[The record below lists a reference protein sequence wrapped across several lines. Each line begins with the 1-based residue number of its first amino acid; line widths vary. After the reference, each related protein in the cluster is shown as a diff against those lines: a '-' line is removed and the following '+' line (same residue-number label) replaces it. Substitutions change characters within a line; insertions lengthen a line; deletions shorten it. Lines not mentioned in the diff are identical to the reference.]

1 MILIIGGAYQGKTD
15 YARSLGISDICDG
28 ASEDMDRVWEH
39 SAVNYFQ
46 LLIKR
51 QLEAGLDPLAEA
63 KKLLDKNPDIVIIST
78 EIGGGIVPIE
88 KSERLWREAV
98 GKVCCFLAQECSRV
112 VRVICGIP
120 TIIKETGDNN

>member
-1 MILIIGGAYQGKTD
+1 MILIIGGAYQGKTE

-28 ASEDMDRVWEH
+28 ASEGTDRIWKH
-39 SAVNYFQ
+39 SAVNNFQ
-46 LLIKR
+46 LLVKR
-51 QLEAGLDPLAEA
+51 QLEAGLDPLLEAER
-63 KKLLDKNPDIVIIST
+63 LLQKNPDILIIST

-98 GKVCCFLAQECSRV
+98 GKVCCFLARNSSRV

>member
-1 MILIIGGAYQGKTD
+1 MILIIGGAYQGKTE

-28 ASEDMDRVWEH
+28 ASEDIYRVWEH
-39 SAVNYFQ
+39 SAVNNFQ
-46 LLIKR
+46 ILVKR
-51 QLEAGLDPLAEA
+51 QLEAGLDSLEEAER
-63 KKLLDKNPDIVIIST
+63 LLQKNPDIVIIST

-88 KSERLWREAV
+88 KSERLWRETV
-98 GKVCCFLAQECSRV
+98 GKVCCYLARKSSRV